1 MPEKTPNPIGQPER
15 STSRDASQVNRMA
28 DGKTS
33 AVADDSALLQR
44 IRQGDQ
50 TAMAEVF
57 DRYGRAVYSVAL
69 RILKDSGHAEDVM
82 QEIFFQIWRN
92 SDSFVQ
98 GRGSLGAWLVVVARN
113 RSIDLL
119 RRRKPTDSVDDV
131 VLASSSNLAAEAEHN
146 AMIEKV
152 QKVLGDLPAE
162 QQRSMEMAF
171 FEGLSHSE
179 IAERTG
185 DPLGTVK
192 TRIRLALITLRKAF
206 QACGQRTQYA
216 GGISFLCDAESP
228 RRGSASIR
236 AHLQGC
242 APCRA
247 ELAEVYGDLALLG
260 IAVEQHPLPPGA
272 RERFLKRIAASP
284 TVKPQEAGKRSL
296 PFRPRARAAGPAF
309 GFPG

>member
-15 STSRDASQVNRMA
+15 STSRDASREKMA

-50 TAMAEVF
+50 TAMTEVF

-131 VLASSSNLAAEAEHN
+131 VLTSSTNLAVEAEHN

-152 QKVLGDLPAE
+152 QKVLGELPAE
-162 QQRSMEMAF
+162 QQKSMEMAF

-206 QACGQRTQYA
+206 QA
-216 GGISFLCDAESP
+216 
-228 RRGSASIR
+228 
-236 AHLQGC
+236 
-242 APCRA
+242 
-247 ELAEVYGDLALLG
+247 
-260 IAVEQHPLPPGA
+260 
-272 RERFLKRIAASP
+272 
-284 TVKPQEAGKRSL
+284 
-296 PFRPRARAAGPAF
+296 
-309 GFPG
+309 